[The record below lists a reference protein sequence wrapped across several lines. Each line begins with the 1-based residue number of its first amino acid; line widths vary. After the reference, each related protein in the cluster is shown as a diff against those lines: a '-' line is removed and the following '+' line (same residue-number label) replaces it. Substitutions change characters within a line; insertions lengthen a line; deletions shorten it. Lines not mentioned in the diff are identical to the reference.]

1 MSNVSTV
8 MRQGLNADAD
18 LILVLGSRLDMR
30 QIGKNKES
38 FALNARII
46 HIDIDKSELKHKIET
61 FEICDAKTVIAILM
75 SEKYMYR
82 ED

>member
-1 MSNVSTV
+1 MIFIYRT
-8 MRQGLNADAD
+8 
-18 LILVLGSRLDMR
+18 
-30 QIGKNKES
+30 IGKGEKICY
-38 FALNARII
+38 LNYLVKTKTNPDEDEFLEIVKI
-46 HIDIDKSELKHKIET
+46 PISELKHKIET